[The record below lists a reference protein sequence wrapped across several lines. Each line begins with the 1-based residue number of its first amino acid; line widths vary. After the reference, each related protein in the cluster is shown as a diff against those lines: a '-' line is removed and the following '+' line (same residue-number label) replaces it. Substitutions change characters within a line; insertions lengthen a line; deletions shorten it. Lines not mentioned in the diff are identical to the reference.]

1 MALRDGGS
9 EGCDPTNFSTAPHAF
24 PNRIDKLRPNR
35 GFEVLMNILG
45 CVVAISIFLA
55 LNATAEEARPNLLH
69 REALRQLITEHVD
82 CAMYYLASS
91 VCSKSGSAFATQSRG
106 ASEIMMQRAY
116 QLAAEAKST
125 QQAVTLH
132 GKIMLDEINKQIDGD
147 CNKLVLL
154 DEKYKMCKG
163 LAEDFTVRGREILQ
177 KEIEEI
183 GK

>member
-1 MALRDGGS
+1 
-9 EGCDPTNFSTAPHAF
+9 
-24 PNRIDKLRPNR
+24 
-35 GFEVLMNILG
+35 
-45 CVVAISIFLA
+45 
-55 LNATAEEARPNLLH
+55 
-69 REALRQLITEHVD
+69 
-82 CAMYYLASS
+82 
-91 VCSKSGSAFATQSRG
+91 
-106 ASEIMMQRAY
+106 MQRAY